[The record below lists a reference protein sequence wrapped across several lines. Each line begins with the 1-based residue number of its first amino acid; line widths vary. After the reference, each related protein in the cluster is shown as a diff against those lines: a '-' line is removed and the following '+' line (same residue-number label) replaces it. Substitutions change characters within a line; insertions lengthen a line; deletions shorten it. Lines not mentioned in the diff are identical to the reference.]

1 MVPVHTETYP
11 HAFSNFVF
19 FRPSH
24 LFKQWRE
31 VSADKHYMRGG
42 KPGDFPDFKA
52 AVIPGGALNLY
63 DPFGVAKKMTEEQ
76 REKRLLMEINN
87 GRLAMLGIFGFLSES
102 KIEGSVPVL
111 KGIIGHYDGDYMA
124 PLTSSIL
131 PALPSNPL
139 NIMQ

>member
-87 GRLAMLGIFGFLSES
+87 GRLAMLGIIGFLSEQVTP
-102 KIEGSVPVL
+102 GSVPVL
-111 KGIIGHYDGDYMA
+111 KGLVPEYSGNVMA
-124 PLTSSIL
+124 PF
-131 PALPSNPL
+131 PEWA
-139 NIMQ
+139 